1 MIPWKI
7 NNRKRSYSKKN
18 EVESRTEQTQLFP
31 CKEKEM
37 ATIDLTDG
45 GRPQVGAQEVRHAHS
60 SMVTRRGDKEKATRD
75 SEHPVRNFNDSL
87 RRIEISNRTGMSPA
101 RRGDR
106 PPCLNYKKEQCLNDN
121 NCDFWHPPCCKC
133 HKRNQ

>member
-7 NNRKRSYSKKN
+7 NNRKRSYIKEN

-37 ATIDLTDG
+37 ATIELTDG

-60 SMVTRRGDKEKATRD
+60 SRVTRRGDKEGKGDTRQRTPSPKPQRQPSPNPRD
-75 SEHPVRNFNDSL
+75 QQSHRDEPCKK
-87 RRIEISNRTGMSPA
+87 RRSTQGRRGASNGQTHGHLIHH
-101 RRGDR
+101 RRGD
-106 PPCLNYKKEQCLNDN
+106 PSKL
-121 NCDFWHPPCCKC
+121 H
-133 HKRNQ
+133 